1 MKKITSVS
9 MIMAGLWLIMGMG
22 SITPAK
28 GEQPLKFSCSAQ
40 LYDILQ
46 PGILDTFTQTTN
58 IELDLSVL
66 SSEAALYRLYN
77 KVSDVAGTAERIQ
90 FIDEDYG
97 YIETPICKA
106 PIVVI
111 THRDTTV
118 NNVSTEQ
125 LRDIF
130 SGKITNWNA
139 LGGPDHEIVVVVPG
153 KGTAAYRNFSQLALK
168 RFDIGNNIMTYR
180 STMVVQVVEHV
191 PGSISF
197 ITKGSDAR
205 DAKIKILEVDGIAHT
220 DKAYPY
226 LQSFSLVTRG
236 RPADNIKTFVDY
248 LVSEQAAAMLCGHG
262 IFPAAQ

>member
-1 MKKITSVS
+1 
-9 MIMAGLWLIMGMG
+9 MIMAGLWLTMGVG
-22 SITPAK
+22 SIPPAK
-28 GEQPLKFSCSAQ
+28 AEQTLKFSCSAQ

-46 PGILDTFTQTTN
+46 PGILDTFTKTTH

-90 FIDEDYG
+90 FINEDYG

-118 NNVSTEQ
+118 TNVSTKQ

-130 SGKITNWNA
+130 SGKITNWNV
-139 LGGPDHEIVVVVPG
+139 LGGADHEIVVVVPG
-153 KGTAAYRNFSQLALK
+153 KGTAAYKNFSQLALK
-168 RFDIGNNIMTYR
+168 RFDISYNIMTYR

-197 ITKGSDAR
+197 ITKGSNAR
-205 DAKIKILEVDGIAHT
+205 DANLNILEVDGIAHT

-236 RPADNIKTFVDY
+236 RPADGIKILVDY
-248 LVSEQAAAMLCGHG
+248 LISEQTAAKLCSHG
-262 IFPAAQ
+262 IFPAVQ